1 MKPIY
6 YGIDSYKYIKLISKN
21 EPIRNVRI
29 LYIKKMN
36 HSFFFLILK
45 INTEYIGTIKMW
57 LNSTY

>member
-45 INTEYIGTIKMW
+45 INTEYIGTIKM
-57 LNSTY
+57 